1 MKIFRTL
8 LVVCTLLLVFGFMN
22 SKSNVPSKNNI
33 SAMTKANDSLLR
45 HVVLFKFKENTS
57 KQDVRNI
64 ENSFNALPDKIKEI
78 NSYEWGLNNSA
89 ENLDK
94 GFTHC
99 YFITFK
105 NQADLMEGYLPHPDH
120 KAFVALV
127 TPHVADVLVVDYWT
141 K

>member
-1 MKIFRTL
+1 MKIDRTL
-8 LVVCTLLLVFGFMN
+8 LVVCTLFLAFSFMN
-22 SKSNVPSKNNI
+22 ATSNVLSKNQI
-33 SAMTKANDSLLR
+33 PEMTKTKDSVLR
-45 HVVLFKFKENTS
+45 HVVLFKFNGNTS
-57 KQDVRNI
+57 EEELRKI
-64 ENSFNALPDKIKEI
+64 ENSFNALPDKITEI
-78 NSYEWGLNNSA
+78 DSYEWGLNNSA

-105 NQADLMEGYLPHPDH
+105 NEADLTEVYLPHPDH

-127 TPHVADVLVVDYWT
+127 TPHLADVLVVDYWT